1 MFEDA
6 KFEIGFQQAD
16 VPVSTTV
23 GEFGS
28 TPLVIYGLNLENYN
42 PWRLKTGK
50 IMERRGSVVNYRPSP
65 ILISS
70 GKKGLKFLPK
80 KELVWLLGDYD
91 ERGFMDVHD
100 FGKRADFPY
109 PDIAK
114 RMEADFNGHFHPE
127 VFEYAGKFKDYYK
140 LNVKCTVR
148 LGELGG
154 ERKMFVLNDEGKE
167 VSIISKNFEKLEKYD
182 GTGEKISFEALME
195 HPGKTGVE
203 RIYPLV

>member
-6 KFEIGFQQAD
+6 KFEIGFHQAD
-16 VPVSTTV
+16 VPVSNTI

-28 TPLVIYGLNLENYN
+28 TPIVIYGLNLENYN
-42 PWRLKTGK
+42 PWRLKSGK
-50 IMERRGSVVNYRPSP
+50 IMERRGAVVSYKPSS

-70 GKKGLKFLPK
+70 RKKGLKSLSK
-80 KELVWLLGDYD
+80 KELVWLLGDYN
-91 ERGFMDVHD
+91 GNGLMDVHD

-109 PDIAK
+109 SDMAE
-114 RMEADFNGHFHPE
+114 RMEADFNEHFHPD

-140 LNVKCTVR
+140 LKVKCTVK

-154 ERKMFVLNDEGKE
+154 ERKLFVLNDEGE
-167 VSIISKNFEKLEKYD
+167 RVSIISKNFEKLAQFD
-182 GTGEKISFEALME
+182 GSKKISFEALME

-203 RIYPLV
+203 HIYPLV